1 MLFPKDS
8 LLLRITAATLLVL
21 LANTIPLRA
30 ITIPAG
36 TTIFGELDEG
46 VSSKKKETTV
56 GDIVRARVWRD
67 VQVDGRVVIEGGA
80 PMVTRVSL
88 VKPAKMAGRK
98 GDVQLEAVSA
108 IAVDGSEVLL
118 DGGYDK
124 SGKGNKALAWTLFA
138 LVAWPLIFIKGK
150 NAFLEAGTVF
160 DGTVQT
166 NTEVSVMTS
175 APFKLHLE
183 DRDTMSL
190 YAEVLYD
197 KMDPEA
203 KHKVLP
209 LTLTACG
216 FDPVNA
222 FVVTV
227 NDKEIAPIPVAL
239 GFPGRV
245 DDCFATEATI
255 ELKPL
260 AETFVK
266 GINRF
271 QIRAGEVET
280 EVVLE
285 IEL

>member
-1 MLFPKDS
+1 
-8 LLLRITAATLLVL
+8 V
-21 LANTIPLRA
+21 
-30 ITIPAG
+30 
-36 TTIFGELDEG
+36 
-46 VSSKKKETTV
+46 
-56 GDIVRARVWRD
+56 
-67 VQVDGRVVIEGGA
+67 
-80 PMVTRVSL
+80 

-98 GDVQLEAVSA
+98 GDVEIEAVSA
-108 IAVDGSEVLL
+108 RAVDGTEVLL

-150 NAFLEAGTVF
+150 NAFLETGTVF
-160 DGTVQT
+160 DAAVQADT
-166 NTEVSVMTS
+166 DVAVDAS
-175 APFKLHLE
+175 APFKLKLGGQE
-183 DRDTMSL
+183 TISL
-190 YAEVLYD
+190 GAEVLYD
-197 KMDPEA
+197 QMDPEA
-203 KHKVLP
+203 KHQELP
-209 LTLTACG
+209 LVLTACG

-227 NDKEIAPIPVAL
+227 NDKEISPIPVT
-239 GFPGRV
+239 
-245 DDCFATEATI
+245 FATPVLVDGCHSTEASI

-271 QIRAGEVET
+271 QIRAGEATT